1 MEDENMNRIRIQTTA
16 TFTALLLAGQI
27 TQAIGA
33 AIPDVLPRPDG
44 KLADMSKPVEVFI
57 LMGQSNMVG
66 AGSLATLTEAVKNK
80 NKYPY
85 LVDEAGNWTER
96 KDVRY
101 VQFMQGKGM
110 LKNEW
115 MTVKGKSPIGPE
127 LGIGHYLGYALDEPV
142 LILKSCIG
150 NRGLGWD
157 LLPPGSER
165 FESESTDKQGNKVTM
180 VYAGY
185 KDSPAKWPK
194 GAEPQ
199 AIGWYAGKNYD
210 DDTADAKKVLA
221 DLEKFYPG
229 AKGYEVAG
237 FFWWQGDKDRYDAA
251 YASRYEQN
259 LVQLIK
265 SLRKDFEAPNAKFV
279 IATLGQTQKGSKGNE
294 GLILDAMFAVDG
306 NSGKYPE
313 FKGNVATVY
322 ANPLSLGGASNG
334 HYNKHAETCMNVGE
348 GMGKAMAEMLV
359 GSSGSA
365 GGRSSGP
372 SAFAKPAAATPAV
385 MRTWTSSSGR
395 KVEATLVSEQ
405 GGDVVLQKT
414 DGTTMKI
421 GREFLSKADQ
431 DYLSGR

>member
-237 FFWWQGDKDRYDAA
+237 FFWW
-251 YASRYEQN
+251 
-259 LVQLIK
+259 
-265 SLRKDFEAPNAKFV
+265 
-279 IATLGQTQKGSKGNE
+279 
-294 GLILDAMFAVDG
+294 
-306 NSGKYPE
+306 
-313 FKGNVATVY
+313 
-322 ANPLSLGGASNG
+322 
-334 HYNKHAETCMNVGE
+334 
-348 GMGKAMAEMLV
+348 
-359 GSSGSA
+359 
-365 GGRSSGP
+365 
-372 SAFAKPAAATPAV
+372 
-385 MRTWTSSSGR
+385 
-395 KVEATLVSEQ
+395 
-405 GGDVVLQKT
+405 
-414 DGTTMKI
+414 
-421 GREFLSKADQ
+421 
-431 DYLSGR
+431 